1 MNNKTIIKNGQTLKV
16 AMMAMDAAAP
26 VEATLQAR
34 LVDAQAAYRLNMRE
48 GLNDL
53 VEAQRALDDFRAAQ
67 VPTVTDAGPSADYL
81 AGARDGM
88 IGRVEDAWRGE

>member
-1 MNNKTIIKNGQTLKV
+1 MTTKKIIKNGQTLKV
-16 AMMAMDAAAP
+16 AMTAMDAAP

-34 LVDAQAAYRLNMRE
+34 LMDAQAAYRLNMRE

-53 VEAQRALDDFRAAQ
+53 VEAQQALDAHRAAQ
-67 VPTVTDAGPSADYL
+67 APMVADTGPSADYL

-88 IGRVEDAWRGE
+88 IGRVEDAWHG

>member
-1 MNNKTIIKNGQTLKV
+1 MNTKNIIQNGQRISVPMT
-16 AMMAMDAAAP
+16 AMDAASP

-53 VEAQRALDDFRAAQ
+53 VEAQQALDAHRAAQ
-67 VPTVTDAGPSADYL
+67 APTVTDTGPSEDYL
-81 AGARDGM
+81 AGLRDAA
-88 IGRVEDAWRGE
+88 IYKAQDAWRG